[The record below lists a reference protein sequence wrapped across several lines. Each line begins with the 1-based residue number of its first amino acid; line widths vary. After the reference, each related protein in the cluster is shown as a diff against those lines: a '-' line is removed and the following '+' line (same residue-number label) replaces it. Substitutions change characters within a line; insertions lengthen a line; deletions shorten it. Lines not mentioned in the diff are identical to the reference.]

1 MVTSKSC
8 TVHAKII
15 LVQPVI
21 ARRWVVEFSVADRG
35 VVRVRLDV
43 DVADRGVVRV
53 RLDVVVRLRVQLD
66 VDVEVELGRHVHV
79 VRLHDNIVVVALDV
93 QDVVDLAGV
102 LLDVV
107 DLRDV
112 LDDGPNDVA
121 LRRDVD
127 DEDFRVRA
135 DVDLRR
141 RVDLDDGVLEVVRE
155 MLDALDLDRFLVGVS
170 KRFAL

>member
-155 MLDALDLDRFLVGVS
+155 MLDALDLDRFLVRVS

>member
-35 VVRVRLDV
+35 VVRVRLDI

-79 VRLHDNIVVVALDV
+79 VRLHDNVVVVALD
-93 QDVVDLAGV
+93 DV

-107 DLRDV
+107 DLHNV
-112 LDDGPNDVA
+112 LDDDPDDVA
-121 LRRDVD
+121 LRLDVD
-127 DEDFRVRA
+127 DEDLRVRA

-141 RVDLDDGVLEVVRE
+141 RVDLDDGVLEVVRD
-155 MLDALDLDRFLVGVS
+155 MLDAPLQLDLDRFLVGVS

>member
-35 VVRVRLDV
+35 VVRVRLDI

-66 VDVEVELGRHVHV
+66 VDVEV
-79 VRLHDNIVVVALDV
+79 
-93 QDVVDLAGV
+93 Q
-102 LLDVV
+102 
-107 DLRDV
+107 
-112 LDDGPNDVA
+112 
-121 LRRDVD
+121 
-127 DEDFRVRA
+127 
-135 DVDLRR
+135 
-141 RVDLDDGVLEVVRE
+141 
-155 MLDALDLDRFLVGVS
+155 
-170 KRFAL
+170 